1 MIEYLAGY
9 PPYVDSTARLTE
21 ADQDP
26 LSLSLV
32 LVGVGLEINPD
43 GVVAKENGR
52 NFGVQ
57 SQVSSTL
64 TFFPKRS
71 RLRAHQ
77 PISLGLADSLDRDF
91 DSRDLAANLSLQLLR
106 DILVRL
112 EELLGLLAA
121 LAQSQVSVVEPG
133 ARLGHHV

>member
-21 ADQDP
+21 ADRDP

-32 LVGVGLEINPD
+32 LVGVGLAINAD
-43 GVVAKENGR
+43 GVMRKENGR

-71 RLRAHQ
+71 RPRAHQ
-77 PISLGLADSLDRDF
+77 PTSLGLADSLDRNL
-91 DSRDLAANLSLQLLR
+91 DSRDLAANLSLEFLR
-106 DILVRL
+106 DVLVRL
-112 EELLGLLAA
+112 QELL
-121 LAQSQVSVVEPG
+121 
-133 ARLGHHV
+133 